1 MYAYPTQSWCWKC
14 IFLHFLKTHAG
25 SAKAAIGKSG
35 LTNKKLYKLQI
46 CISLIPMPLP
56 DFISRPG
63 SEARYAY
70 QKGIHHFTICRC
82 YDKAL
87 GSWVGA
93 TKHSY
98 QLHCSRA
105 HWGYWGNEKTRYVHS
120 LKPVLPVISCSMLKE
135 GLSLIP
141 SLHASALSVV
151 EWTACRMLFWKFH
164 QASSPAD
171 LHLGQG
177 TPASMHPSTHYN
189 LAMTSSQHKMFWF
202 EIMSPNSLVH
212 QAKSKEQMTLFG
224 IRKTG
229 YKAIGTHI

>member
-1 MYAYPTQSWCWKC
+1 MNAVWGQRIGLLMYDVCLPLPRSQALCVHRLQYEIRTVNEPRPSVWISYCKRRTHRAWERGYALPYTVCWTV

-35 LTNKKLYKLQI
+35 LTNAKLHNLQI
-46 CISLIPMPLP
+46 CIGLIPMPLP
-56 DFISRPG
+56 DLSPSLGVRLDM
-63 SEARYAY
+63 RT
-70 QKGIHHFTICRC
+70 KRWNHHFTICRC

-93 TKHSY
+93 TEHSY

-120 LKPVLPVISCSMLKE
+120 LKPVPPVIPCSMLKE

-151 EWTACRMLFWKFH
+151 EWTACRMFYSE
-164 QASSPAD
+164 SSNPFQ
-171 LHLGQG
+171 L
-177 TPASMHPSTHYN
+177 
-189 LAMTSSQHKMFWF
+189 
-202 EIMSPNSLVH
+202 
-212 QAKSKEQMTLFG
+212 
-224 IRKTG
+224 
-229 YKAIGTHI
+229 